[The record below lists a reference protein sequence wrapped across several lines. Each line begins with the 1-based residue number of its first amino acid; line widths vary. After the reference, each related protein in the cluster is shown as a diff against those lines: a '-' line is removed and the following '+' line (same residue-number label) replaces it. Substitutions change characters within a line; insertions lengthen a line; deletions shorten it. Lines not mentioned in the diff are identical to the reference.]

1 VPQLGQDADAA
12 RFKLRRL
19 RVLILVDHVL
29 AEALGHEHVRLR
41 LHPGGHEG
49 RQVEAGVAVQDQLV
63 PHHLQRGGG
72 QHAPARHRVP
82 GHLVVGLLHIDRV
95 DVHIGLARLI
105 DFPVQGH
112 GVLQRD
118 RE

>member
-12 RFKLRRL
+12 RFELGRL

-29 AEALGHEHVRLR
+29 AEALGHEHFRLR

-49 RQVEAGVAVQDQLV
+49 GQVEAGVAVQDQLV
-63 PHHLQRGGG
+63 PHHLQRGGR

-82 GHLVVGLLHIDRV
+82 GHVVAGLLHIDRV

-118 RE
+118 QG

>member
-1 VPQLGQDADAA
+1 MP
-12 RFKLRRL
+12 RRGIVC
-19 RVLILVDHVL
+19 R
-29 AEALGHEHVRLR
+29 
-41 LHPGGHEG
+41 
-49 RQVEAGVAVQDQLV
+49 
-63 PHHLQRGGG
+63 
-72 QHAPARHRVP
+72 
-82 GHLVVGLLHIDRV
+82 GHLVAGLLHIDRV